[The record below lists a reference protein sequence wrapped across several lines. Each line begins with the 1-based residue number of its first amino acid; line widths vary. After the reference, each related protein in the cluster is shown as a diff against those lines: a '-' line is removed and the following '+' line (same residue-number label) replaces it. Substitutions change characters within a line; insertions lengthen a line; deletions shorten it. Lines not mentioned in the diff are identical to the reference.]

1 MSEKRTVR
9 CPHCNAK
16 FLVLPEQIG
25 RKAYCPKC
33 ETKIRLIEDEKYRK
47 RRLAAETESED
58 IREAEIIQDTPPM
71 TPRDAIQAAIESP
84 PPQVA
89 KPPSPKRIKAKPQT
103 PEPAEAE
110 PERVVLKKKTTSDG
124 EMDMTPMVDVTFL
137 LLIFFMVT
145 AAFALQKSLEVPTPE
160 NTEEQ
165 AQAIQMEVSE
175 DENTAIVRIL
185 KDNTIWIEDRE
196 IPSRQELLAVL
207 REMRKNDGEAPP
219 TETLLVLADGHA
231 RHETVVMALDAGNA
245 VGMKN
250 IRLKTEDQE

>member
-1 MSEKRTVR
+1 MFEKRTVR

-16 FLVLPEQIG
+16 FLVLPEQID

-33 ETKIRLIEDEKYRK
+33 ETKIRLIEDKKYRK
-47 RRLAAETESED
+47 RRLAAETEPED
-58 IREAEIIQDTPPM
+58 IREAEIIQDTPPA
-71 TPRDAIQAAIESP
+71 TPRDAIRAAIESP

-89 KPPSPKRIKAKPQT
+89 KPPSPKRKKTQPQASE
-103 PEPAEAE
+103 PEEDAS
-110 PERVVLKKKTTSDG
+110 ERVVLKKKLGTDD

-165 AQAIQMEVSE
+165 AQSVQLEVSE
-175 DENTAIVRIL
+175 DENTVVVRIL

-196 IPSRQELLAVL
+196 IPSRQELLSVL

-219 TETLLVLADGHA
+219 AETLLVLADGHA